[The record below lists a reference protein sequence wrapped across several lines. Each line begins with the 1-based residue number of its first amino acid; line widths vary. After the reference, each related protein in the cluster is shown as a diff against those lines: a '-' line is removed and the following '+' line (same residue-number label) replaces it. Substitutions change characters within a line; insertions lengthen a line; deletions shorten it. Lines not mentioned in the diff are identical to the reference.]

1 MWAGSGCT
9 IPVGCLQG
17 VALDGRTYLLKR
29 RQMNK
34 EKLESAKNLFFI
46 ALGLDIA
53 VTALVVISD
62 FWGVGVLKD
71 IGAGRIT
78 ADQSTI
84 STMEFWDSFAKLML
98 LTMLGVGLGL
108 VKWLNTCYSYAKESL
123 GASGFKNEGWT
134 TGGWII
140 PIFNLFK
147 PYQVINEIYK
157 AGSPTYAVPDG
168 WKKESG
174 SGLLL
179 AWWIFWAVTHFIGWV
194 VGKQVFK
201 SAMRDDMTLLQSI
214 GAIEFHAWFCVVF
227 LVVSGL
233 WLVVAGSLTRRLLER
248 KTTEDSSLV
257 RGHSAAVASQA
268 QVTPQMPKQPVTRPL
283 NEGMPKRTTDFHFVG
298 ALAGEASSTALPTTI
313 TLSGSAMNTES
324 STEED
329 HWAIAMAEVDSGQ
342 RRPGVWAKAFAESEG
357 DETKAKVAYLK
368 SRVQQLTDAAKLI
381 QAQQEAT
388 RQQEAEKAHAEAL
401 ERKRTVD
408 EAIATFAKNKELSN
422 EQLTLIV
429 QFADTPHL
437 VSLWNSTTGNTLLH
451 VCAERDM
458 LVEVDALLKAGADP
472 QRSNNNGK
480 RPGFMAKSWTTRL
493 LISGTTIS
501 VDQLKRAAE
510 VGLEQ
515 DGDMFTFADHKFQAL
530 QEAIDYAIAVSKMP
544 QAELRSAVLGGN
556 WSAAKNLL
564 DSGVSPLGK
573 DVDGRTLLDHAKEKR
588 DKLLIDLLEY
598 HGAE

>member
-1 MWAGSGCT
+1 MALTDTFVKNVKPTGAVAG
-9 IPVGCLQG
+9 
-17 VALDGRTYLLKR
+17 DKH
-29 RQMNK
+29 
-34 EKLESAKNLFFI
+34 
-46 ALGLDIA
+46 
-53 VTALVVISD
+53 
-62 FWGVGVLKD
+62 
-71 IGAGRIT
+71 
-78 ADQSTI
+78 AD
-84 STMEFWDSFAKLML
+84 
-98 LTMLGVGLGL
+98 GLGL
-108 VKWLNTCYSYAKESL
+108 YLHVKEAGKYWRMNYRMSSNWKSIGTDKARQHPLYGIKGWLLVFAVGNFIGPLLNLGRINAEAMRYNMSIGQILSIEGPEIAFLQSALYLEFALAALTIFLIFTKNQHFRLITIAGRLGFWPILGLVALSQGIAETGNALAQSFFPWAVSCAVWVTYLQRSKRVRVTFERCIRNDEQQITPEPVPTLSRYTNQDNATIPPTAKPL
-123 GASGFKNEGWT
+123 VA
-134 TGGWII
+134 
-140 PIFNLFK
+140 P
-147 PYQVINEIYK
+147 INERPMARQESEMFPVDSPARK
-157 AGSPTYAVPDG
+157 AAPPAKHTNNS
-168 WKKESG
+168 
-174 SGLLL
+174 
-179 AWWIFWAVTHFIGWV
+179 
-194 VGKQVFK
+194 
-201 SAMRDDMTLLQSI
+201 
-214 GAIEFHAWFCVVF
+214 
-227 LVVSGL
+227 
-233 WLVVAGSLTRRLLER
+233 
-248 KTTEDSSLV
+248 
-257 RGHSAAVASQA
+257 
-268 QVTPQMPKQPVTRPL
+268 VTPAV
-283 NEGMPKRTTDFHFVG
+283 
-298 ALAGEASSTALPTTI
+298 
-313 TLSGSAMNTES
+313 MNTES

-329 HWAIAMAEVDSGQ
+329 HWATAMAEVESGQ

-368 SRVQQLTDAAKLI
+368 SRVQQLTDAEKLI
-381 QAQQEAT
+381 QAQQEVT
-388 RQQEAEKAHAEAL
+388 RQQAAEKAQAEAL
-401 ERKRTVD
+401 ERRRTVD

-422 EQLTLIV
+422 EQLIFIV

-437 VSLWNSTTGNTLLH
+437 ISLWNSITGNTLLH

-480 RPGFMAKSWTTRL
+480 RPEFMAKRWTTRL

-510 VGLEQ
+510 MGLEQ